1 MKVTEVK
8 AFALSAPLKNMP
20 RRGMGQPVKKDAVIV
35 RVKTE
40 DGIIGYGHAHDS
52 LNPIAVAEYVNVNL
66 APIVV
71 GADAMAI
78 EDIWNSIYV
87 KQGQTHTPGNALY
100 TGQSGLDMAL
110 WDARGK
116 ALGMPVYRL
125 LGGSRKKIRAYVG
138 GASFGYKPLE
148 ELIEEAQ
155 RYIAMGFTA
164 LKLRLGDTV
173 ENDINRVRAVRGA
186 VDESVDIMVD
196 VNTRYTYI
204 DMERALPALEEIGV
218 YWLEEPF
225 PPDAVEDYAHF
236 NKRTR
241 LPIAA
246 GENHYLRYQA
256 RQLLVAGA
264 VDIIQSDPSKCGGI
278 TECKKIADMASAF
291 RRPFA
296 PHNSTSGV
304 VGAACV
310 HLLCATSNGLIY
322 EADLSPMN
330 PFRDEVVLGAPI
342 VVDGFIEPNERP
354 GLGIEVD
361 EALFEKY
368 PGISGPSVT

>member
-1 MKVTEVK
+1 
-8 AFALSAPLKNMP
+8 
-20 RRGMGQPVKKDAVIV
+20 
-35 RVKTE
+35 
-40 DGIIGYGHAHDS
+40 
-52 LNPIAVAEYVNVNL
+52 
-66 APIVV
+66 
-71 GADAMAI
+71 
-78 EDIWNSIYV
+78 
-87 KQGQTHTPGNALY
+87 
-100 TGQSGLDMAL
+100 
-110 WDARGK
+110 
-116 ALGMPVYRL
+116 
-125 LGGSRKKIRAYVG
+125 
-138 GASFGYKPLE
+138 
-148 ELIEEAQ
+148 
-155 RYIAMGFTA
+155 MGFTA